1 LGSAGPC
8 SQRRP
13 LLREKPA
20 GVNRRVR
27 RYRLNR
33 PLCAAI
39 RRRLR
44 FLTDRRRRMARQR
57 GAAPHPIPA
66 IPTESSFRV
75 DACGCHAKEIAMDM
89 DSAEH
94 CRAQAEECRRQR
106 ALAQNEA
113 EISILTY
120 LSRSWVM
127 IAGQIDRYV
136 EIGKK
141 EK

>member
-1 LGSAGPC
+1 
-8 SQRRP
+8 
-13 LLREKPA
+13 
-20 GVNRRVR
+20 
-27 RYRLNR
+27 
-33 PLCAAI
+33 
-39 RRRLR
+39 
-44 FLTDRRRRMARQR
+44 
-57 GAAPHPIPA
+57 
-66 IPTESSFRV
+66 
-75 DACGCHAKEIAMDM
+75 M

-141 EK
+141 KNRSAQIK

>member
-1 LGSAGPC
+1 VAL
-8 SQRRP
+8 RRTP
-13 LLREKPA
+13 
-20 GVNRRVR
+20 
-27 RYRLNR
+27 YRNS
-33 PLCAAI
+33 
-39 RRRLR
+39 
-44 FLTDRRRRMARQR
+44 DRIQL
-57 GAAPHPIPA
+57 
-66 IPTESSFRV
+66 SSGWV
-75 DACGCHAKEIAMDM
+75 GEIAM